1 MEKLFL
7 IKLNNGKVVR
17 TKKNSQAVNEAIKS
31 YGKANCFIHKVANEK
46 WEIIHN
52 DKVVGT
58 MERVE
63 TNEEQD

>member
-52 DKVVGT
+52 GKVVGT

-63 TNEEQD
+63 TNEKQD